1 MTFLP
6 SSRALSILGIGLGTI
21 VGCAGAR
28 DGNGKLAG
36 PASATGS
43 SEAGMAIG
51 ITAVGNVPPE
61 VAAQTSRIWG
71 LAAKARK
78 LKPKEPVRLAVL
90 DGVALVGVVKKH
102 VKDEV
107 PPDVIRA
114 EGRAFE
120 TLGLIPPGYKY
131 EEETYALLEEELAGL
146 YMPEDK
152 TMYVALG
159 IDGVELDATLS
170 HELVHALQDQY
181 FEIGKKMKFQQGAS
195 DALGALQSL
204 AEGDATSA
212 MIDEVI
218 LSKKGEDGLA
228 QMNASDLPDRGPE
241 EFLDESLQ
249 EKKGDAA
256 IKRAPRFLALGL
268 VAPYADGLAFVNALR
283 RRGGWA
289 AVDAAWGKPP
299 ITTEQ
304 LLHVDKYD
312 AFEPAVD
319 VKIATAAALGAGWKQ
334 TYDDGFGEQEGRLA
348 FTTWMTTYASRK
360 AAGGW
365 GGDRVTLFEG
375 DGDKHAVAW
384 KIVFDTPA
392 EATEAGA
399 LLNTGWAAA
408 YGTAQKKGDVDVY
421 GIPAPPAKT
430 ADDGKGGVKK
440 PGPLDKK
447 EPGKKPDAKDGK
459 EKSGKLPELPD
470 ATGGTS
476 VATPLAPPKPNVTN
490 GCRSIA
496 VTGKTLTMLA
506 GAPCD
511 VIAAWSAEV
520 SK

>member
-1 MTFLP
+1 MMTDP
-6 SSRALSILGIGLGTI
+6 SSSKSALTLFAVLSLVSLG
-21 VGCAGAR
+21 GCAGAR
-28 DGNGKLAG
+28 DGNGKLAE
-36 PASATGS
+36 PASAKGS
-43 SEAGMAIG
+43 TEAGGVIG
-51 ITAVGNVPPE
+51 ITTVGNVPPE

-78 LKPKEPVRLAVL
+78 LKPKEPVKLAVL
-90 DGVALVGVVKKH
+90 DGAALVGVVKAH

-114 EGRAFE
+114 EGRCFE

-181 FEIGKKMKFQQGAS
+181 FEIGKKMKYHQGAS
-195 DALGALQSL
+195 DALGALQAL

-228 QMNASDLPDRGPE
+228 QMTAADLPDRGPE

-249 EKKGDAA
+249 DKKPDAA
-256 IKRAPRFLALGL
+256 LKRAPRFLALGL

-283 RRGGWA
+283 RRGGWS

-299 ITTEQ
+299 VTTEQ

-312 AFEPAVD
+312 AYEPAVD
-319 VKIATAAALGAGWKQ
+319 VKVATGAALGAGWKQ
-334 TYDDGFGEQEGRLA
+334 TYDDGFGEEEGRLA
-348 FTTWMTTYASRK
+348 FSTWMTTPASRK
-360 AAGGW
+360 AAAGW
-365 GGDRVTLFEG
+365 GGDRATLFEA
-375 DGDKHAVAW
+375 DGDRHAVAW
-384 KIVFDTPA
+384 KIVYDTPA
-392 EATEAGA
+392 DATEAGQ
-399 LLNTGWAAA
+399 LLVTGFTSA
-408 YGTAQKKGDVDVY
+408 YGASVKKGDVDVF
-421 GIPAPPAKT
+421 GLPAPVVKP
-430 ADDGKGGVKK
+430 ADDGKAKK
-440 PGPLDKK
+440 PKDPLAKE
-447 EPGKKPDAKDGK
+447 EPGKKKPDAK
-459 EKSGKLPELPD
+459 GKLPELPD
-470 ATGGTS
+470 VSGGTA
-476 VATPLAPPKPNVTN
+476 VGTPLAPPAPAVAN
-490 GCRSIA
+490 GCRAIA
-496 VTGKTLTMLA
+496 VTGKTLTILS

-511 VIAAWSAEV
+511 VITAWSAEV
-520 SK
+520 AK